1 MEASVYAQE
10 AIVEATHWWFVG
22 RRKLF
27 TNELAQAGV
36 SNDARVLDI
45 GTSTGTNLR
54 MLRELRYQHV
64 TGLDS
69 SQDAIRFCEEKGLGP
84 VRRGDV
90 CAMPFADESFDL
102 VLATDIVEHV
112 DDDIRAVQ
120 EIARVLAPGGTVLIT
135 VPAFESLWGLQDKVA
150 QHKRRYTRKMLAQII
165 AGAPLQVTR
174 CYYFNYLLFAPI
186 WLARKLIWL
195 LNIQLESEAQVNTG
209 ALNRIL
215 SLVFKLDIRTASMIH
230 PPFGVSILAIATKSR
245 RAI

>member
-10 AIVEATHWWFVG
+10 AMIEATHWWFVG

-27 TNELAQAGV
+27 AAEIARAGV

-54 MLRELRYQHV
+54 MLRDLSYRQV
-64 TGLDS
+64 AGLDS

-84 VRRGDV
+84 VYRGDV

-102 VLATDIVEHV
+102 ILATDIVEHV

-120 EIARVLAPGGTVLIT
+120 EIARVLAPGGTILIT
-135 VPAFESLWGLQDKVA
+135 VPAFKSLWGLQDEVA
-150 QHKRRYTRKMLAQII
+150 QHKRRYTQKMLTKIVAS
-165 AGAPLQVTR
+165 AALQTTR

-186 WLARKLIWL
+186 WMARKLIHV
-195 LNIQLESEAQVNTG
+195 LNIRLESEAQVNTS

-215 SLVFKLDIRTASMIH
+215 SLVFKLDIWTASKIH
-230 PPFGVSILAIATKSR
+230 PPFGVSILAIAKK
-245 RAI
+245 